1 MRNYI
6 KNNLVKALLIL
17 FVLIFLGCDDYFT
30 NPLKDKET
38 GEDINLLILDF
49 NFFKTRMTYNLK
61 DAKTGELISKEAVLK
76 FSGKNSSDIVDYAGE
91 KSTSFITTQGQI
103 ELTADPNVA
112 ISSSNPFEFVVK
124 VEISGYNTLVKPI
137 SIQGEGVKTI
147 ELQLSKIADEKAN
160 DLTGNTQN
168 GIDSVFHFSIQPT
181 GVKSAST
188 AAYQINYTLTMS
200 NILKFKDEWGNYL
213 FANEAEVKIAY
224 KANPTNF
231 LKVAISTY
239 NEYLSGIEMVNYNGA
254 IKSVLFQK
262 LETGKMTSMTIAG
275 KKVASFNEGVLKG
288 KVIDPKDFLPREMG
302 FVNFDDDAWKLLG
315 DSVTHESID
324 FEYTL
329 ATVSL
334 DDLCSQGSQIN
345 LKSSMVSS
353 FSIVADV
360 YNVNNQFITTV
371 FLKGNF
377 PQTFM
382 LENMPSEAG
391 KLVFRNSNP
400 AFKPIATLNVNSL
413 CSGSYDVNVEL
424 VAGYEQY
431 QIVLKALCPK
441 NLMVAIAP
449 TYSAEVRLKNSDELW
464 QGIQMKGGVIDLP
477 GKPDNDYEIRLLW
490 KDKWEYSTYSTKFDA
505 DGNYLGIPET
515 DATIVSKRLADG
527 RIQLSVEKIF
537 EQNICDDLG
546 W

>member
-1 MRNYI
+1 MRNYM

-17 FVLIFLGCDDYFT
+17 FVSIFLGCDDYFT

-61 DAKTGELISKEAVLK
+61 DAKTGETIKAEAVLK
-76 FSGKNSSDIVDYAGE
+76 FSGKNANDIVDYDGTKHA
-91 KSTSFITTQGQI
+91 SFKTTQGQI
-103 ELTADPNVA
+103 ELTTDPNVA
-112 ISSSNPFEFVVK
+112 ISTSNPFEFAVT
-124 VEISGYNTLVKPI
+124 VEIKGYNTLVKPV
-137 SIQGEGVKTI
+137 SLQGEGVKTI
-147 ELQLSKIADEKAN
+147 ELQLSKIEDENTN

-181 GVKSAST
+181 GLKSAST
-188 AAYQINYTLTMS
+188 AAYQINYTLTVS

-213 FANEAEVKIAY
+213 FTNEAEVKIAY

-231 LKVAISTY
+231 LKVAISTF
-239 NEYLSGIEMVNYNGA
+239 NEYLPGIEMVNFNGS
-254 IKSVLFQK
+254 IKSALLHK
-262 LETGKMTSMTIAG
+262 LETGKMTSMHIAG
-275 KKVASFNEGVLKG
+275 KKVGNFNGGSVQT
-288 KVIDPKDFLPREMG
+288 KVTNTKNFLPNILG
-302 FVNFDDDAWKLLG
+302 FVKFENSAWVLLG
-315 DSVTHESID
+315 DSESHTSVD

-329 ATVSL
+329 VTVSP
-334 DDLCSQGSQIN
+334 DELCKQGSQIN
-345 LKSSMVSS
+345 LKLSAVSS

-360 YNVNNQFITTV
+360 YDATGKFITTM
-371 FLKGNF
+371 FFKGNF
-377 PQTFM
+377 PQSFV
-382 LENMPSEAG
+382 LENMPSKAG
-391 KLVFRNSNP
+391 KLVFKNSNP
-400 AFKPIATLNVNSL
+400 AFKPIATLQISNL
-413 CSGSYDVNVEL
+413 CGGTYDVNVEL
-424 VAGYEQY
+424 ASGNVQY
-431 QIVLKALCPK
+431 QVILKALCPD
-441 NLMVAIAP
+441 NLLMAIAP

-527 RIQLSVEKIF
+527 RIQLSIEKIF